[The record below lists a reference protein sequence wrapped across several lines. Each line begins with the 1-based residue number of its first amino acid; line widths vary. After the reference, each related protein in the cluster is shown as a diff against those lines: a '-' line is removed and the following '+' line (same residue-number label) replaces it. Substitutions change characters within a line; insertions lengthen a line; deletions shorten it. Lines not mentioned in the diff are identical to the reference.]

1 LISKSKE
8 KYQRG
13 INMTKAKIKIASLV
27 IILMMI
33 FTTKGYSQAEFR
45 WMSVGSLHNWY
56 SNYGS
61 EIEQGFGQ
69 QQQFGLRWPAL
80 YPRQD
85 VQAMKGFWIGYD
97 DNGQAKVVH
106 VGPRVSGQNEFFPV
120 KFKSYRKYD
129 VPELKAK
136 GQSSLLESVEDPDEV
151 DPNIP
156 FDQMIVNEVHTKIG
170 ISMKRIIGQ
179 FMSDGHDNYI
189 INDYTFKYTGI
200 IDDKGTQMSSM
211 PTLNG
216 VYFFYIF
223 RLSCTNQARHGIGN
237 ATGWGM
243 AQTSDAIGDS
253 NPDYP
258 QAGLTIPSYLRAQY
272 GWQGKYPS
280 FTTYD
285 NVGGMVIDGNFTYGD
300 KNDTTGRLAAPQFA
314 GVVHLFA
321 SNGPNK
327 FDITTDDDPTQ
338 PSTTITIDSDHQ
350 TMSANSIDNKAKCN
364 LEYDLMKKGHDKR
377 HLDKIGEPLTY
388 FEDAKPTKDPAAGSN
403 GGFQFCNGYGP
414 YTLNPGDSIRIV
426 WAEAVDGLSRKEAI
440 EVGMKYKSYGP
451 AGMLTDNAIKEKN
464 REFFK
469 GRIRL
474 INTFDRAWKNFYNN
488 YQDAKDAFVAPL
500 KKFEALPGNGKN
512 IISWDFYDGQKPDT
526 ILIYRTEQYY
536 YNELNYKEVA
546 KISGSDLDKKKYDDT
561 SATTGQS
568 SFYYAICKKGNNK
581 SIRINNQL
589 LLEVTKKPRI
599 DYTKEDSVAIN
610 NLEKARVVPNPY
622 VITGNADTHLWGSAK
637 PNTIYFRGIPARTK
651 IDIYTEMGEHIYSM
665 ETSPDDIIEKKW
677 DCQTKYNQTVVT
689 GVYIAVLKNLDNGKT
704 KVLKFVVIR

>member
-1 LISKSKE
+1 ML
-8 KYQRG
+8 
-13 INMTKAKIKIASLV
+13 KASFKITSLV
-27 IILMMI
+27 VILMMI
-33 FTTKGYSQAEFR
+33 LTPKIYSQAEFR

-69 QQQFGLRWPAL
+69 EQQYGMRWPAL

-97 DNGQAKVVH
+97 DNGQARVVH

-120 KFKSYRKYD
+120 LFKSIRRFD
-129 VPELKAK
+129 VPDLKAK
-136 GQSSLLESVEDPDEV
+136 GQSSLLGSVESPDEI

-156 FDQMIVNEVHTKIG
+156 FDQMIINTVHTKIG
-170 ISMKRIIGQ
+170 ITMTRKIGQ
-179 FMSDGHDNYI
+179 FMSEGHDNYI

-200 IDDKGTQMSSM
+200 IDGNGTKMSNM

-216 VYFFYIF
+216 VYFFWIF
-223 RLSCTNQARHGIGN
+223 RLSCTNQARYGIGN

-243 AQTSDAIGDS
+243 AQTNDAIGDG

-258 QAGLTIPSYLRAQY
+258 QTGLTIPTYLRAQY
-272 GWQGKYPS
+272 GWQGKYPT

-285 NVGGMVIDGNFTYGD
+285 NVGGMVVDGNFTNGD

-321 SNGPNK
+321 SKQPND
-327 FDITTDDDPTQ
+327 FVNDDPQQ
-338 PSTTITIDSDHQ
+338 PRTTITIDSDHQ
-350 TMSANSIDNKAKCN
+350 TMSANNIDNKAKCN
-364 LEYDLMKKGHDKR
+364 LEYDLMKKGHEAR
-377 HLDKIGEPLTY
+377 HLAKIGEPITY
-388 FEDAKPTKDPAAGSN
+388 FQDATPSKDPAVGTN
-403 GGFQFCNGYGP
+403 GGYQFCNGYGP

-440 EVGMKYKSYGP
+440 LVGKKYKSYGP
-451 AGMLTDNAIKEKN
+451 AGMLTPAAIKEKN
-464 REFFK
+464 TEFFK

-488 YQDAKDAFVAPL
+488 YQDAKNAFVAPL
-500 KKFEALPGNGKN
+500 AKFEALPRNGFNKLL
-512 IISWDFYDGQKPDT
+512 WDYYPGQTPDT
-526 ILIYRTEQYY
+526 VIIYRTEQYY
-536 YNELNYKEVA
+536 YNDLNYKEVA
-546 KISGSDLDKKKYDDT
+546 KISGADLSKKFYDDT
-561 SATTGQS
+561 SAVTGIS
-568 SFYYAICKKGNNK
+568 SFYYAICKKGNK
-581 SIRINNQL
+581 QSIRINNQL

-599 DYTKEDSVAIN
+599 DYSSSDSVAIN
-610 NLEKARVVPNPY
+610 NLEKARVVPNPF
-622 VITGNADTHLWGSAK
+622 VITGDPNTHLWGSAK
-637 PNTIYFRGIPARTK
+637 PNAIYFRGIPARTK

-689 GVYIAVLKNLDNGKT
+689 GIYIAVLKNLDNGKT
-704 KVLKFVVIR
+704 KILKFAVIR